1 MRRFQLLDASMAFD
15 QLRPV
20 MYRGELVALAGR
32 HRFHLLAPWLDD
44 RPDSDPDLHFV
55 ALLCLYHRQVLRGQ
69 LPHSADP
76 DVAERWA
83 RLMLE
88 LPGQSPAR

>member
-1 MRRFQLLDASMAFD
+1 MAFE

-20 MYRGELVALAGR
+20 MYKGELVALAGR

-44 RPDSDPDLHFV
+44 RPAADPELQFV
-55 ALLCLYHRQVLRGQ
+55 ALLCLYHRQVLQGS
-69 LPHSADP
+69 LPESADP

-83 RLMLE
+83 CLALGRRDLHHE
-88 LPGQSPAR
+88 H

>member
-1 MRRFQLLDASMAFD
+1 MAYEH
-15 QLRPV
+15 LRTV

-44 RPDSDPDLHFV
+44 RPAADPDVQFV
-55 ALLCLYHRQVLRGQ
+55 ALLCLYHRQVIRGS
-69 LPHSADP
+69 LPDSANP

-83 RLMLE
+83 SLALGRRGL
-88 LPGQSPAR
+88 QSE